1 MSPPLLPDDPHDSRL
16 IANVRPLAWVNPTPA
31 PRYNLVA
38 IGAGAAGLVS
48 AGGAGGLGAKVA
60 LIERQFLGGDCLIA
74 GCVPSK
80 TLLAVARERP
90 TDFAAVMERV
100 RQVRAD
106 ISPHDSAERFRR
118 EFGVDVF
125 FGEARFT
132 AQDAL
137 EVGGQTLH
145 FRKAVIATGSRPV
158 VPDIPGMK
166 EAAPLTNE
174 TVFSLTNLPRRLT
187 VIGGGSVGCELA
199 QAFARLGSRVTL
211 LERGAQILSSED
223 EDTVQVVTAGL
234 RRDGI
239 DVRCHAAVTRVEA
252 GPPKRVYL
260 DVGMIE
266 ADAILVAT
274 GRTPNIES
282 LNLDAAGIRV
292 HGNGLIVDDHLRTTN
307 RRVFAAGDV
316 AGSYHLT
323 HAADAMARLVI
334 RNALFLGRERL
345 SRLVVPWCLY
355 TDPEFARVG
364 LTEREANQRGVGVD
378 VYRVGFD
385 QVDRAITDGRT
396 DGFVKVLTAK
406 GTDRIVGAAVVG
418 PHAGELIGTLSLA
431 MTNRLGLKAIAGT
444 VFPYPTYTEALKK
457 VADAYNRTRLTPFV
471 ARVMRTWLR
480 WTR

>member
-1 MSPPLLPDDPHDSRL
+1 MTTPLLPDDPHDVRL
-16 IANVRPLAWVNPTPA
+16 VANVRPPTWVNPTPA

-60 LIERQFLGGDCLIA
+60 LVERHYLGGDCLIA

-80 TLLAVARERP
+80 TLLAAARERP

-100 RQVRAD
+100 RRVRAD

-132 AQDAL
+132 APDAL
-137 EVGGQTLH
+137 EVGGQSLR

-158 VPDIPGMK
+158 VPDIPGLK
-166 EAAPLTNE
+166 DAAPLTNE
-174 TVFSLTNLPRRLT
+174 TVFALTHLPRRLT
-187 VIGGGSVGCELA
+187 VIGGGPVGCELA

-211 LERGAQILSSED
+211 LVRGPQLLAKED
-223 EDTVQVVTAGL
+223 EDAARIVEAGL

-239 DVRCHAAVTRVEA
+239 DVRFSATVTRVEA
-252 GPPKRVYL
+252 GPPKRVHL
-260 DVGMIE
+260 GDEAIE

-274 GRTPNIES
+274 GRKPNVER
-282 LNLDAAGIRV
+282 LNLDAAGIQV
-292 HGNGLIVDDHLRTTN
+292 NANGLIVDDRLRTTN

-316 AGSYHLT
+316 AGAYRFT

-334 RNALFLGRERL
+334 RNALFLGRGRL

-364 LTEREANQRGVGVD
+364 LTERAAAERGVRVD

-385 QVDRAITDGRT
+385 HVDRALTDGKT

-406 GTDRIVGAAVVG
+406 GRDRIVGAAVVG
-418 PHAGELIGTLSLA
+418 AHAGELIGTLSFA
-431 MTNRLGLKAIAGT
+431 MTNRLGLKAIAET
-444 VFPYPTYTEALKK
+444 VFPYLTYTEALKTI
-457 VADAYNRTRLTPFV
+457 ADTYNRTRLTPFV

-480 WTR
+480 WT